1 MAKLIVKS
9 PLKFVEG
16 TGVTISP
23 SNELIFLRD
32 VKNVTLSI
40 PQAVESSSN
49 VIFSQLTST
58 AQLDLGVQ
66 SLNASHSSGTLYT
79 QNTSLTGSLD
89 VEYNVSTSG
98 DFTVGGGITAQ
109 TILSE
114 LTQSFVLEDSGSTKF
129 GNSLDD
135 TQNITGSTSITGS
148 LVVAGYSVTE
158 ITNDTLLADGNTAG
172 LATEY
177 AVKQFFAPFFVNS
190 TYLRKSFAHTGSLLN
205 TNTASFTAITASA
218 PDGFTT
224 TNEGDFIFFLNGM
237 LMEQDALT
245 VQQSGSNF
253 LSKIDTSA
261 LGFTLNAADEIVAF
275 GKFNS

>member
-58 AQLDLGVQ
+58 AQLDLGVE

-158 ITNDTLLADGNTAG
+158 ISNDSLLADGNTAG